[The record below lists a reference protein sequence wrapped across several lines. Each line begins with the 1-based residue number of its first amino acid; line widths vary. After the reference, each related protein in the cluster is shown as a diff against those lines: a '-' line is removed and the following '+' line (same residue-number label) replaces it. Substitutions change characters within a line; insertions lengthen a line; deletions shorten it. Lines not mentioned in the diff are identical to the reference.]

1 MISIHAPLAGC
12 DAGAMW
18 RRADDG
24 YFNPRTPRGVRLVLL
39 MSDNGTPEIS
49 IHALLAGCDEGHLD
63 PAQLE
68 EIFQSTRPM
77 RGATAMICSLDISRE
92 FQSTRP
98 MRGATAQRVILGKTE
113 FEFQST
119 RPMRGATKVS
129 GYADLEDYSIS
140 IHAPHAGR
148 DRQFSFLILQ
158 DLPISIHAPHAG
170 RDDPAVLGFFPPP
183 DFNPR
188 APCGARRRWPPCSRR
203 SRKFQSTRPV
213 RGAT

>member
-129 GYADLEDYSIS
+129 GYADIEDYS
-140 IHAPHAGR
+140 
-148 DRQFSFLILQ
+148 
-158 DLPISIHAPHAG
+158 ISIHAPHAG